1 MRAASARPAKSST
14 DILGVDAKSEGLIF
28 NPRLGLG
35 STDNENIALRRNHRE
50 MELLVR
56 KQKTLGQEQEYVV
69 KMIELNS
76 KSAQVQRIFVF
87 RYIYNTTGGPGI

>member
-1 MRAASARPAKSST
+1 MRCASATSPRSPGDIFSIDSTGDYMQSKS
-14 DILGVDAKSEGLIF
+14 
-28 NPRLGLG
+28 RLGLG

-56 KQKTLGQEQEYVV
+56 RQKMLGLEQEYVV

-76 KSAQVQRIFVF
+76 KSAQV
-87 RYIYNTTGGPGI
+87 GG